1 MSEENSTNQMNID
14 RVNTNNTTVRILLDF
29 YMNMHNHTIRRI
41 DSLYEI
47 LDEIRSA
54 INILGGLN
62 DRINEPNIN
71 YSNRN
76 RNSENW
82 NREYRSNINQNFRY
96 YSASANE
103 NRNRSRDYY
112 NGERGNRG
120 GRSGRGTNSW
130 NRSNLPG
137 GERARSWQNNENVN
151 TNNNT
156 NTRDYFDWL
165 NNRVYI
171 QGRPYRIEFE
181 RYNIPYNTSRNA
193 GGNTDMLNFIQ
204 NFYSTVPVVA
214 TPAQIQ
220 SATRLTRFSDISNPM
235 NSSCPITLEPFSS
248 DASVTE
254 ILGCNHL
261 FNPEALTSWLET
273 NVRCPVCRYDIR
285 TNRIASRQ
293 EETKEETILEET
305 KEDIPILQSP
315 ERPAERN
322 SNSRRRSP
330 RQQLDASENILESTL
345 TELTETLLT
354 QLFNGSSQGNSAN
367 RLFFNNTFDA
377 SNNEII
383 FRGFRI

>member
-151 TNNNT
+151 
-156 NTRDYFDWL
+156 DD
-165 NNRVYI
+165 
-171 QGRPYRIEFE
+171 
-181 RYNIPYNTSRNA
+181 
-193 GGNTDMLNFIQ
+193 
-204 NFYSTVPVVA
+204 
-214 TPAQIQ
+214 
-220 SATRLTRFSDISNPM
+220 
-235 NSSCPITLEPFSS
+235 
-248 DASVTE
+248 
-254 ILGCNHL
+254 
-261 FNPEALTSWLET
+261 
-273 NVRCPVCRYDIR
+273 
-285 TNRIASRQ
+285 
-293 EETKEETILEET
+293 
-305 KEDIPILQSP
+305 
-315 ERPAERN
+315 
-322 SNSRRRSP
+322 
-330 RQQLDASENILESTL
+330 
-345 TELTETLLT
+345 
-354 QLFNGSSQGNSAN
+354 GSQ
-367 RLFFNNTFDA
+367 F
-377 SNNEII
+377 
-383 FRGFRI
+383 